1 MEETS
6 ATLLRLSKQSQW
18 HQFQRV
24 GITTQ
29 GIIASLLKGIKHQMS
44 PAFFSLFWDQ
54 WCNRT
59 DNMIIVYTYNNKGN
73 QLPPFPSLQT
83 PKVTENYKIK
93 VLTKK
98 NTK

>member
-6 ATLLRLSKQSQW
+6 ATILLRLSKQSQW

-54 WCNRT
+54 
-59 DNMIIVYTYNNKGN
+59 
-73 QLPPFPSLQT
+73 
-83 PKVTENYKIK
+83 
-93 VLTKK
+93 
-98 NTK
+98 